1 MGKWLLCTLLMAA
14 FFAVSPL
21 VWAGQASSLDPNLIR
36 QELERLR
43 ILYSDEHPD
52 VILLQRK
59 LEKAEELKRRR
70 QGPREDDPDQ
80 EPSSAP

>member
-1 MGKWLLCTLLMAA
+1 MGKWLLCMLLPAA
-14 FFAVSPL
+14 FFAATSL
-21 VWAGQASSLDPNLIR
+21 VWAGQASSLDPDLIR

-43 ILYSDEHPD
+43 VLYSDEHPD

-59 LEKAEELKRRR
+59 LEKAEELKRLR
-70 QGPREDDPDQ
+70 QGPPKKSPDQ